1 MHDLS
6 LASRRGGATL
16 IEGSRLEAFRGAIRG
31 ETLVPGES
39 GYHQARA
46 VWNGMIDRRPAV
58 IARCSGVA
66 DVLAC
71 VELARERDLVVSVRG
86 AGHHIAGRSVCDG
99 GLVID
104 LSRMRGVR
112 VDPEAR
118 TALVGPGATLGDL
131 DHETQAFG
139 LATPLGINS
148 TTGVAGLILGGGFGW
163 LTRKLGMTA
172 DNLAAA
178 DVVTADGRLLHTSER
193 EEPDLFWGLRGGG
206 GNLGVVTSFELR
218 LHPVGPEVLAGLVV
232 HPFAAARDVMRHWRD
247 FMASAPE
254 ELTCWM
260 LARKAPPLPFLP
272 EAWHGRDVLVMVVV
286 YAGDLE
292 AGAVAAR
299 PLREFGAPIADV
311 VAPVPYAAFQRAF
324 DPLLQPGARNYW
336 KSHNFSSLE
345 DAAIDTFLGYVA
357 GLPSPQCELF
367 LGNLGGAAG
376 RVPAS
381 ATAYPHRDAN
391 FFMNVHARWETRQED
406 EACTAWAR
414 QVFDAMAPFATG
426 GSYVNFMPEDDD
438 RARAAY
444 GVNYD
449 RLALLKKRFDPT
461 NLFRMNL
468 NVPPAA

>member
-1 MHDLS
+1 
-6 LASRRGGATL
+6 
-16 IEGSRLEAFRGAIRG
+16 
-31 ETLVPGES
+31 
-39 GYHQARA
+39 
-46 VWNGMIDRRPAV
+46 
-58 IARCSGVA
+58 
-66 DVLAC
+66 
-71 VELARERDLVVSVRG
+71 
-86 AGHHIAGRSVCDG
+86 
-99 GLVID
+99 
-104 LSRMRGVR
+104 
-112 VDPEAR
+112 
-118 TALVGPGATLGDL
+118 
-131 DHETQAFG
+131 
-139 LATPLGINS
+139 
-148 TTGVAGLILGGGFGW
+148 
-163 LTRKLGMTA
+163 
-172 DNLAAA
+172 
-178 DVVTADGRLLHTSER
+178 
-193 EEPDLFWGLRGGG
+193 
-206 GNLGVVTSFELR
+206 
-218 LHPVGPEVLAGLVV
+218 
-232 HPFAAARDVMRHWRD
+232 
-247 FMASAPE
+247 
-254 ELTCWM
+254 M